1 MGANMHIAICED
13 NIADRHQTERL
24 MNRQA
29 QSRRNDEDGYYI
41 DSYGN
46 VDAIMPFS
54 SRYDIFLIDMVH
66 SECNGL
72 ELAKRL
78 QEAGAHGY
86 FVLCSSSINYAAL
99 CSSQQLDDTH
109 FRFLSKPIKS
119 AELTALLD
127 ELIPL
132 ASEKEEV
139 IELRGLHIN
148 ETLYVRP
155 QEILYAVSEK
165 GNTNVFLTK
174 ERSLLVAGEPYRLY
188 LTVEDNPYF
197 SPVSEHAFINVAHAS
212 SISMF
217 SIVMDDHHKFKVSP
231 YFTGPIKKQ
240 RQQLIDHDMLSI

>member
-1 MGANMHIAICED
+1 MHIAICED

-29 QSRRNDEDGYYI
+29 QSRRTDEEGYYI

-54 SRYDIFLIDMVH
+54 SRYDIFLIDMVQ
-66 SECNGL
+66 SACNGL
-72 ELAKRL
+72 ELARRL
-78 QEAGAHGY
+78 QDAGAHGY
-86 FVLCSSSINYAAL
+86 FVLCSSTIDYAAL
-99 CSSQQLDDTH
+99 CHEQQLDDTH
-109 FRFLSKPIKS
+109 FRFLSKPIKT

-127 ELIPL
+127 ELVPL
-132 ASEKEEV
+132 ASEKEEF

-155 QEILYAVSEK
+155 FEILYAISDK
-165 GNTNVFLTK
+165 GNTCVFLTK
-174 ERSLLVAGEPYRLY
+174 ERSLLVSGEPYRLY

-197 SPVSEHAFINVAHAS
+197 SPISEHAFINVAHTS

-217 SIVMDDHHKFKVSP
+217 AIAMDDGHKFRVSP

-240 RQQLIDHDMLSI
+240 RQELADHDML